1 MPGIIPNV
9 LSEID
14 RKLIEE
20 AQNNPGIASGF
31 KTLDFL
37 TCGFHASELIVL
49 AARPDMGKTTLA
61 LNILKHAAID
71 ENNTCLMFSLET
83 DKEHLLNGLYTIDSG
98 IDANE
103 LENSELGRREQID
116 YKKSAVRVKCSNLV
130 IDDTP
135 CSTVAYIRSKCKEI
149 SEQKQDLK
157 LVIIDYLQLMGA
169 DVHCDSREEEL
180 TEISKELKQLAVEL
194 KCPVIVLAQLPN
206 TVDRRS
212 DKRPRLEDL
221 KKVAGIEKN
230 ADTVL
235 LLHTVENCNA
245 DSDQESTAEIII
257 AKRRVGRKGSVM
269 LEWQP
274 RMRRFVDRGDLLK
287 SLGLY
292 PLVIT

>member
-14 RKLIEE
+14 KKLKKE
-20 AQNNPGIASGF
+20 ARRNSGITSGF
-31 KTLDFL
+31 KTSDFL

-49 AARPDMGKTTLA
+49 ASRPDMGKTTLT
-61 LNILKHAAID
+61 N
-71 ENNTCLMFSLET
+71 
-83 DKEHLLNGLYTIDSG
+83 TIDSK
-98 IDANE
+98 E
-103 LENSELGRREQID
+103 LKNSELGRRERID
-116 YKKSAVRVKCSNLV
+116 YKKSAVHVKYSNLV

-149 SEQKQDLK
+149 SEQEQDLK

-169 DVHCDSREEEL
+169 DIHCDSRDEEL
-180 TEISKELKQLAVEL
+180 TEISKGLKQLAVEL

-245 DSDQESTAEIII
+245 DSGQKSTAEIII

-269 LEWQP
+269 L
-274 RMRRFVDRGDLLK
+274 GG
-287 SLGLY
+287 SLVQEGS
-292 PLVIT
+292 